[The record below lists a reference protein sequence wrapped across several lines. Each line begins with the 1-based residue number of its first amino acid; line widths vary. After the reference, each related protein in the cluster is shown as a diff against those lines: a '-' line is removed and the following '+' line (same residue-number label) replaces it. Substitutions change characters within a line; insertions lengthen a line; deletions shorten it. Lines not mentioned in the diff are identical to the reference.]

1 MTEQERDG
9 WTQKAAEHVKRY
21 PPGPWHDEPH
31 RKDFKHAGLACLL
44 SRSPGSGGWCG
55 YVGVPPD
62 HPLHGKHYH
71 DSDSGGGVSP
81 RYKSPEPLDVRLRE
95 RRLRL
100 YPQLTIREYAESI
113 LGVPYRTYEGW
124 ELGARAPK
132 GLALEA
138 LEKKLKPRTK

>member
-1 MTEQERDG
+1 SALDRGESRRGHGDAREACGDEARDPSPSRGCGGEETMTEQERDG

-71 DSDSGGGVSP
+71 DD
-81 RYKSPEPLDVRLRE
+81 ECNLLDVHD
-95 RRLRL
+95 
-100 YPQLTIREYAESI
+100 
-113 LGVPYRTYEGW
+113 
-124 ELGARAPK
+124 
-132 GLALEA
+132 
-138 LEKKLKPRTK
+138 